1 MEMKNFSRG
10 ILSIPFMPLLL
21 FGLMNLIT
29 FSANAQQITVTGT
42 VKDAKGG
49 PVSGA
54 SVTIKGSTTGT
65 STDANGAFTISVTSV
80 QTVLVISNIGF
91 VPKEETVGNRKK
103 INITLADKSND
114 LDDVV
119 VIGYGQTVKKRDLSG
134 AISSVNAKQIQERQ
148 PLNLFDA
155 LQGQAAG
162 VLIVNDG
169 GGAPGAEGTIQVRG
183 PSTLNG
189 GNGPLYIVDG
199 VINDNGASINP
210 ADIESV
216 EVLKDAASASI
227 YGARSANGVIIITT
241 KKGKEGKPR
250 IDFTYTHVFGRLAH
264 KLPQSNSAEVREF
277 RRIQSTNPSG
287 GTGGSTDS
295 LNPSFNA
302 DNDLQ
307 DLLLGNLA
315 QRKEA
320 KLGVSGGAQK
330 LSYYTSLNYLDD
342 KSIILNSY
350 IKRVQSRINVEFQA
364 SKKFK
369 YSNNISFYWQRGN
382 EIPVGQTVNVAFD
395 RPAYS
400 LIYYPDGTL
409 TSYIGSK
416 RNPVANA
423 LYQKNILQ
431 TFQAQFNNQMVY
443 EIYKDL
449 RLTTMF
455 NVKLSNGQLT
465 NFSPRY
471 IDDNKMDNRGIN
483 EMTKTFRW
491 EVQSFLNY
499 NKTFANDH
507 SVTGLLGVSADRQ
520 RYDEFHMETTQNV
533 SEEIFVSLPAY
544 LTVSNTNTSAT
555 ANSTAS
561 MFGRLGYSY
570 KGRYLLNGSF
580 RRDGSSRFG
589 TKSRWGNFL
598 AVSGAWRFSD
608 ESFMNWAAGIL
619 DDGKLR
625 GSYGQLGNDR
635 LDDYGSFTRVSFD
648 ENYNGIGGAYLN
660 TTFGNPYLK
669 WENTE
674 QQNLGLDLSFLRGI
688 VRITAD
694 YYVKTTKD
702 LLYKKKIPG
711 EAGFYDVTVN
721 LGSIQNKGLEFAVN
735 TIPVSRK
742 NITWNL
748 GGSIS
753 FERGKILELGDHIP
767 FIAGNKWWIQEGGRI
782 GDFYG
787 WRNLGVYQYD
797 VSNAYNSDWERLTP
811 VDVSADGKT
820 CAYYTLNGEK
830 YDGPVH
836 SLYGGNSKLK
846 GGDTEWKNMNS
857 DSVIDDADRHITG
870 NARPDFY
877 LGIINTVTYKQ
888 FSLSFLINASFGAQ
902 IYNTLLYNANNPSN
916 TGAGN
921 PELVYNVWRK
931 QGDIAK
937 YPYYPAKDDRGSLRS
952 GGNSLYIED
961 GSFIRLSSVKL
972 SWSLKPSLANRILVK
987 GVTFYLFGTNLLT
1000 FTNYRGYDPEFS
1012 SGNALTP
1019 GDDSGKYPKRREA
1032 GFGVNVNF

>member
-1 MEMKNFSRG
+1 MEKKKFSRG
-10 ILSIPFMPLLL
+10 ILSIPLLPLLL
-21 FGLMNLIT
+21 FCFMHLIT
-29 FSANAQQITVTGT
+29 FSANAQQITVTGS
-42 VKDAKGG
+42 VKDAKGA

-54 SVTIKGSTTGT
+54 SVTIKGSTTGV
-65 STDANGAFTISVTSV
+65 STDVNGVFTLSVPSA

-91 VPKEETVGNRKK
+91 LPKEETVGNRKK

-134 AISSVNAKQIQERQ
+134 AISSVSSKQIQERQ

-169 GGAPGAEGTIQVRG
+169 GGAPGAEGSIQVRG

-210 ADIESV
+210 MDIESV

-250 IDFTYTHVFGRLAH
+250 IDLTYTHVFGKLAH

-277 RRIQSTNPSG
+277 RIIQERGP
-287 GTGGSTDS
+287 GSTDS

-307 DLLLGNLA
+307 DLLLGNTA
-315 QRKEA
+315 ERKEA
-320 KLGVSGGAQK
+320 KLSVSGGAQK
-330 LSYYTSLNYLDD
+330 LNYYTSLNYLDD

-364 SKKFK
+364 SKRFK
-369 YSNNISFYWQRGN
+369 YANNISFYWQRGN
-382 EIPVGQTVNVAFD
+382 DVPIGQTVNVVFD

-416 RNPVANA
+416 RNPVAQA
-423 LYQKNILQ
+423 LYQKNITQ

-443 EIYKDL
+443 EFYKDL

-499 NKTFANDH
+499 NKTFAGDH

-555 ANSTAS
+555 ANATAS
-561 MFGRLGYSY
+561 LFSRLAYSY

-589 TKSRWGNFL
+589 SRSKWGNFL
-598 AVSGAWRFSD
+598 SVSGAWRFSD
-608 ESFMNWAAGIL
+608 ESFMNWTGGIL

-648 ENYNGIGGAYLN
+648 DENYNAIGGAYLN

-669 WENTE
+669 WENTT
-674 QQNLGLDLSFLRGI
+674 QKNVGLDLSFLRGKI
-688 VRITAD
+688 RFTAD
-694 YYVKTTKD
+694 YYIKTTND
-702 LLYKKKIPG
+702 LLYNKKLPG
-711 EAGFYDVTVN
+711 ETGFNEVTTN
-721 LGSIQNKGLEFAVN
+721 LGSIENKGLEFAVN
-735 TIPVSRK
+735 TVPVSRK

-767 FIAGNKWWIQEGGRI
+767 FIAGNKWYVREGGRI

-797 VSNAYNSDWERLTP
+797 VSNAYTADWQRLTP
-811 VDVSADGKT
+811 VEVSADGKT
-820 CAYYTLNGEK
+820 AAYYTLNGEK
-830 YDGPVH
+830 YNGEIY
-836 SLYGGNSKLK
+836 SLYAGNSKLK
-846 GGDTEWKNMNS
+846 GGDTEWQNMNG
-857 DSVIDDADRHITG
+857 DSTIDDADRHITG
-870 NARPDFY
+870 NAQADFY
-877 LGIINTVTYKQ
+877 FGIINTVTYKQ
-888 FSLSFLINASFGAQ
+888 FSLSFLINGSFGGQ

-937 YPYYPAKDDRGSLRS
+937 YPFYPAKDDRGSLRAN
-952 GGNSLYIED
+952 GNSLYIED

-972 SWSLKPSLANRILVK
+972 SWVLSRAPSMRQN
-987 GVTFYLFGTNLLT
+987 G
-1000 FTNYRGYDPEFS
+1000 S
-1012 SGNALTP
+1012 SDL
-1019 GDDSGKYPKRREA
+1019 
-1032 GFGVNVNF
+1032 

>member
-1 MEMKNFSRG
+1 MEKKKFSRG
-10 ILSIPFMPLLL
+10 IGPIPFMPLFL
-21 FGLMNLIT
+21 FSLMQLICIT
-29 FSANAQQITVTGT
+29 AFSQTITVTGS
-42 VKDAKGG
+42 VKDPKGS
-49 PVSGA
+49 PISGA
-54 SVTIKGSTTGT
+54 SVYVKGSTTGT
-65 STDANGAFTISVTSV
+65 TTNQNGAFTIAVPSA
-80 QTVLVISNIGF
+80 QTVLVISNVGYL
-91 VPKEETVGNRKK
+91 PKEETVGSRTK
-103 INITLADKSND
+103 INVVLSDKSND

-119 VIGYGQTVKKRDLSG
+119 VIGYGQTVKKRDLAG
-134 AISSVNAKQIQERQ
+134 AISSVSSKQIQERQ

-189 GNGPLYIVDG
+189 GNGPLYVVDG

-210 ADIESV
+210 SDIESI

-227 YGARSANGVIIITT
+227 YGARSANGVILITT

-250 IDFTYTHVFGRLAH
+250 IDLTYTHVFGKLAH

-277 RRIQSTNPSG
+277 RRIQSTNPGG

-315 QRKEA
+315 ERKEA
-320 KLGVSGGAQK
+320 KLGVSGGAPR
-330 LSYYTSLNYLDD
+330 LNYYTSLNYLDD

-350 IKRVQSRINVEFQA
+350 IKRVQSRMNVDFQA
-364 SKKFK
+364 SNKLR

-382 EIPVGQTVNVAFD
+382 EIPVGQTVNVVFD

-423 LYQKNILQ
+423 LYQKNITQ
-431 TFQAQFNNQMVY
+431 TFTTQFNNQIVY
-443 EIYKDL
+443 EFYKDL
-449 RLTTMF
+449 RLTTLF
-455 NVKLSNGQLT
+455 NAKLSNSQLT
-465 NFSPRY
+465 FFSPRY
-471 IDDNKMDNRGIN
+471 IDDNKADNKGIN
-483 EMTKTFRW
+483 EMNKTFAW
-491 EVQSFLNY
+491 QVQSFLNY
-499 NKTFANDH
+499 NKTIHNDH
-507 SVTGLLGVSADRQ
+507 SVTALLGVSADRQ
-520 RYDEFHMETTQNV
+520 RYDEFHLESTETV
-533 SEEIFVSLPAY
+533 SEQIFVTIPDY
-544 LTVSNTNTSAT
+544 LTVTNTYTSAT

-561 MFGRLGYSY
+561 LFGRLGYSY
-570 KGRYLLNGSF
+570 KGRYLVNGSF

-589 TKSRWGNFL
+589 PQNKWGNFL
-598 AVSGAWRFSD
+598 SVSGAWRFSD
-608 ESFMNWAAGIL
+608 EKFMNWAAGIL

-635 LDDYGSFTRVSFD
+635 IDDYGSFTRINFD

-660 TTFGNPYLK
+660 TTFGNPYIK
-669 WENTE
+669 WESTE
-674 QQNLGLDLSFLRGI
+674 QQNIGLDLSFLRGKL
-688 VRITAD
+688 RITAD
-694 YYVKTTKD
+694 YYVKTTHD
-702 LLYKKKIPG
+702 LLYKRPLAQESG
-711 EAGFYDVTVN
+711 YADVTVN

-735 TIPVSRK
+735 GTPYANK
-742 NITWNL
+742 NFNWNI

-753 FERGKILELGDHIP
+753 FERGKIIELGNHIP
-767 FIAGNKWWIQEGGRI
+767 FVAGNKWYIEEGGRI
-782 GDFYG
+782 GNFYG
-787 WRNLGVYQYD
+787 WKNLGVYQYD
-797 VSNAYNSDWERLTP
+797 VSNAYTDDWQKLTP
-811 VDVSADGKT
+811 QDVSADGKT
-820 CAYYTLNGEK
+820 AGYYTLNGEK
-830 YDGPVH
+830 YTGNIR
-836 SLYGGNSKLK
+836 SLYGGGSKLK
-846 GGDTEWKNMNS
+846 GGDTEWQNMNG
-857 DSVIDDADRHITG
+857 DSVIDEADRHIIG

-877 LGIINTVTYKQ
+877 LGIINTITYKQ
-888 FSLSFLINASFGAQ
+888 FSLSFLVNASFGAQ

-916 TGAGN
+916 TGPGN
-921 PELVYNVWRK
+921 PELIYNVWRK

-937 YPYYPAKDDRGSLRS
+937 YPYYPSKDDRGSLRKD
-952 GGNSLYIED
+952 GNSLYIED
-961 GSFIRLSSVKL
+961 GSFIRLSSLKL
-972 SWSLKPSLANRILVK
+972 AYSLKPAIANRIFTK
-987 GVTFYLFGTNLLT
+987 GLTIYLFGTNLMT
-1000 FTNYRGYDPEFS
+1000 WTNYRGYDPEFS

>member
-10 ILSIPFMPLLL
+10 ILSIPCMPLLL
-21 FGLMNLIT
+21 FCLMNLIT

-42 VKDAKGG
+42 VKDSKGG

-65 STDANGAFTISVTSV
+65 STDANGVFTISVTSA
-80 QTVLVISNIGF
+80 QTVLVISNIGY
-91 VPKEETVGNRKK
+91 VPREETVGNRKK

-119 VIGYGQTVKKRDLSG
+119 VIGYGQTVKKRDLAG

-189 GNGPLYIVDG
+189 GNGPLYVVDG

-210 ADIESV
+210 SDIESV

-250 IDFTYTHVFGRLAH
+250 IDLTYTHVFGKLSH

-315 QRKEA
+315 QRKEV

-330 LSYYTSLNYLDD
+330 LNYYTSLNYLDD

-350 IKRVQSRINVEFQA
+350 IKRVQSRINVDFQA
-364 SKKFK
+364 SKRLK

-416 RNPVANA
+416 RNPVASA
-423 LYQKNILQ
+423 LYQTNILQ
-431 TFQAQFNNQMVY
+431 TFQAQVNNQVVY
-443 EIYKDL
+443 ELYKDL
-449 RLTTMF
+449 KLTTLF
-455 NVKLSNGQLT
+455 NLKLSNGQLT
-465 NFSPRY
+465 YFSPRY
-471 IDDNKMDNRGIN
+471 IDDNKFDNRGIN

-491 EVQSFLNY
+491 EWQSFLNY
-499 NKTFANDH
+499 SKTFAGDH
-507 SVTGLLGVSADRQ
+507 AVTALLGVSADRQ
-520 RYDEFHMETTQNV
+520 RYDEFHLETTQNV
-533 SEEIFVSLPAY
+533 NENIFVSLSDY
-544 LTVSNTNTSAT
+544 ISQSNTYTSAT

-561 MFGRLGYSY
+561 LFSRLGYSY
-570 KGRYLLNGSF
+570 KGKYLLNGTY

-589 TKSRWGNFL
+589 EQSKWGNFL
-598 AVSGAWRFSD
+598 SVSTAWRFSD
-608 ESFMNWAAGIL
+608 EPFMNWAAGIL
-619 DDGKLR
+619 DEGKLR
-625 GSYGQLGNDR
+625 ASYGQLGNDR
-635 LDDYGSFTRVSFD
+635 LDDYGSFAKINFEET
-648 ENYNGIGGAYLN
+648 YNGIGGAYLN
-660 TTFGNPYLK
+660 TTFGNPALQ
-669 WENTE
+669 WESTV
-674 QQNLGLDLSFLRGI
+674 QQNYGADLGFLRGRL
-688 VRITAD
+688 RITAD
-694 YYVKTTKD
+694 YYIKTTYD
-702 LLYKKKIPG
+702 LLYKKPLPS
-711 EAGFYDVTVN
+711 ESGFENVNVN
-721 LGSIQNKGLEFAVN
+721 LGTIENRGLEFAVN
-735 TIPVSRK
+735 AIPVTNK
-742 NITWNL
+742 NFTWNA

-753 FERGKILELGDHIP
+753 FERGKIKKLAEHIP
-767 FIAGNKWWIQEGGRI
+767 FIAGNKWYIEEGGRI
-782 GDFYG
+782 GNFYG
-787 WRNLGVYQYD
+787 WKNLGVYQYD
-797 VSNAYNSDWERLTP
+797 ASNAYTDDWQRLTP

-820 CAYYTLNGEK
+820 AAYYTFNGEK
-830 YDGPVH
+830 YNGPIR
-836 SLYGGNSKLK
+836 SLYGGGSKLK
-846 GGDTEWKNMNS
+846 GGDTEWQNMNG
-857 DSVIDDADRHITG
+857 DSLIDDADRHITG

-877 LGIINTVTYKQ
+877 LGIINTFTYKQ

-902 IYNTLLYNANNPSN
+902 IYNTLLYNANNPSA

-961 GSFIRLSSVKL
+961 GSFIRLASVKF
-972 SWSLKPSLANRILVK
+972 SWSLKPSIANRLFIK
-987 GVTFYLFGTNLLT
+987 GLTFYLFGTNLLT
-1000 FTNYRGYDPEFS
+1000 YTNYRGYDPEFS

-1032 GFGVNVNF
+1032 GFGLNVNF